1 LEAEVRAFRFRWGR
15 TINFYLVFF
24 VISGF
29 CSLIYQI
36 TWLRGAMA
44 QFGTTALTV
53 SMVLSVFM
61 AGLAL
66 GTWWSGKIVK
76 RVESATSKAFLRF
89 YAASEACIAVSGLAV
104 PSLFGFGHNLLH
116 DFAEWGSGTFYLVV
130 ATIVAVTLIPFCAC
144 MGATLPFAMAAVRA
158 SFPEKA
164 RSSFSFLYAANVLGA
179 TVGCLGS
186 AFILI
191 ELAGFRNTMLIAAC
205 LNITVAF
212 AALLLSLRSSP
223 VAERASLPAV
233 ETAVADAGA
242 THTNLYLILFVTGGA
257 SLAMELIWVRLF
269 VPYLGPFV
277 YTFATILA
285 IYFIATLLGSFV
297 YRKWLQRHG
306 MLQGNS
312 RLKLLL
318 ALTAAAALLPLVTAD
333 YRFFPVSDKTLNGLT
348 LLQVAFQDSTHS
360 LVWDLLRA
368 IIGIGP
374 FSALLG
380 FLTPAIVDRIS
391 CGDPEKASRAYALN
405 ALGCIAGP
413 LVAGCLLLP
422 YFSERW
428 SILLLSLM
436 LFILGILP
444 AWKRAGGAV
453 VTWLPDLGLR
463 RVGVF
468 GLIFACAMFF
478 TRDYEQSFPQRT
490 VRRDH
495 TATVIASG
503 SGFNK
508 RLLINGNGVTLLTP
522 ITKMMVHLPLS
533 MLPRPPQ
540 KGLVLCM
547 GMGTSYRSMLSWG
560 IPTTVVELIPSV
572 PKLLPYFHE
581 DGNEIL
587 HAANGRIIVDDAR
600 RFLERTPEQFDVIIA
615 DPPPPLEAAVSSLL
629 YSKEF
634 YGRVA
639 SRLNPGGIFQQW
651 IPEGAPFI
659 IASMVKSLSQS
670 FPHVRAFYVYEWGFH
685 ILASQQPIPAVTA
698 EQLTHRMP
706 SRAVADLMEWKGL
719 PAPGPII
726 NSATP
731 QVVFERVLAGE
742 LSVQEICNA
751 HPAAPPLTDD
761 QPVNEYYLLRRY
773 AQGKM
778 VRTN

>member
-1 LEAEVRAFRFRWGR
+1 
-15 TINFYLVFF
+15 
-24 VISGF
+24 
-29 CSLIYQI
+29 
-36 TWLRGAMA
+36 MA

-53 SMVLSVFM
+53 SIVLSVFM

-76 RVESATSKAFLRF
+76 RVDSATSKTFLRY
-89 YAASEACIAVSGLAV
+89 YAAAEACIAVSGLAV
-104 PSLFGFGHNLLH
+104 PSLFDFGHNLLH
-116 DFAEWGSGTFYLVV
+116 GFGEGGSGLFYLVV
-130 ATIVAVTLIPFCAC
+130 ATIVSFTLIPFCAC

-158 SFPEKA
+158 AYPERA

-191 ELAGFRNTMLIAAC
+191 ELVGFRNTMLIAAC
-205 LNITVAF
+205 LNIAVAF

-223 VAERASLPAV
+223 VAERETLPAV
-233 ETAVADAGA
+233 EAPVADGGDA
-242 THTNLYLILFVTGGA
+242 HTKLYLILFVTGGA
-257 SLAMELIWVRLF
+257 SLAMELIWVRQF

-285 IYFIATLLGSFV
+285 IYLLATLLGSFG
-297 YRKWLQRHG
+297 YRKWMQRHG
-306 MLQGNS
+306 MLQDNS

-318 ALTAAAALLPLVTAD
+318 VLTAAAALIPLVTAD
-333 YRFFPVSDKTLNGLT
+333 YRFLPVSEKSLKGLK
-348 LLQVAFQDSTHS
+348 LLQVAFQDTTHS
-360 LVWDLLRA
+360 LVSDLLRA

-391 CGDPEKASRAYALN
+391 FGDPEKASRAYALN

-413 LVAGCLLLP
+413 IVAGCLLLP

-436 LFILGILP
+436 LFMLGVLP
-444 AWKRAGGAV
+444 AWKRTGVSA

-468 GLIFACAMFF
+468 GLLFACAMFF
-478 TRDYEQSFPQRT
+478 TRDYEQSFPQRM

-503 SGFNK
+503 SGFSK
-508 RLLINGNGVTLLTP
+508 RLLVNGNGVTLLTP
-522 ITKMMVHLPLS
+522 ITKMMVHLPMS
-533 MLPRPPQ
+533 MLQRPPQ

-560 IPTTVVELIPSV
+560 IPTTVVELIPSI
-572 PKLLPYFHE
+572 PQLLPYFHD
-581 DGNEIL
+581 DGNDIL
-587 HAANGRIIVDDAR
+587 RAENGRIIVDDAR

-639 SRLNPGGIFQQW
+639 MRLNPGGIFQQW
-651 IPEGAPFI
+651 VPEGAPFI
-659 IASMVKSLSQS
+659 MASMVKSLSQS
-670 FPHVRAFYVYEWGFH
+670 FPHVRVFYVYEWGFH
-685 ILASQQPIPAVTA
+685 ILASQQPMPAVTA
-698 EQLTHRMP
+698 EQLAHKLP
-706 SRAVADLMEWKGL
+706 ERAVADLMEWKGL
-719 PAPGPII
+719 AAPGPII
-726 NSATP
+726 NNATP

-751 HPAAPPLTDD
+751 YPAAPPLTDD
-761 QPVNEYYLLRRY
+761 RPVNEYYMMRRY
-773 AQGKM
+773 SQWKKAQA
-778 VRTN
+778 N